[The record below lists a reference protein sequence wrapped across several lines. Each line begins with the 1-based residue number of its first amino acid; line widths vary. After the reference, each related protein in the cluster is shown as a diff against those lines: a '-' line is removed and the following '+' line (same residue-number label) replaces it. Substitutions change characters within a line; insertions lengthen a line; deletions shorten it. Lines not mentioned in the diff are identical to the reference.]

1 MVNVTVYASPRT
13 LNAAHA
19 FSCSVG
25 SLSVMASAS
34 ASVSTLGSV
43 GCADV
48 GGIRDFA
55 GESAL
60 ITLPWIW
67 EMRY

>member
-1 MVNVTVYASPRT
+1 MPNVMVYASPRT

-25 SLSVMASAS
+25 SLSVMAMASAS
-34 ASVSTLGSV
+34 ASASTSASGGGV
-43 GCADV
+43 DVDV
-48 GGIRDFA
+48 GGMRDFA

-60 ITLPWIW
+60 ITLP
-67 EMRY
+67 